1 MILINKYEPE
11 ISIDDA
17 FVNIVHQYNELKKI
31 YEFID
36 LPEQFR
42 DLEKNN
48 SAILR
53 NYYSNAIDHNLLDI
67 KSVKYKCEAK

>member
-31 YEFID
+31 YEFMSAKFLKNYGILKPRY
-36 LPEQFR
+36 LPNQKKE
-42 DLEKNN
+42 E
-48 SAILR
+48 IC
-53 NYYSNAIDHNLLDI
+53 Y
-67 KSVKYKCEAK
+67 